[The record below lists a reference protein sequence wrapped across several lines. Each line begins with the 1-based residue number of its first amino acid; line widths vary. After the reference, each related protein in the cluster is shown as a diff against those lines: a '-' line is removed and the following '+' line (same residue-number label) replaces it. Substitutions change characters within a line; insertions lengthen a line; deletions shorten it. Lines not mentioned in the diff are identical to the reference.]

1 MTASVALRAYADSSR
16 AFFATI
22 VHLYQEY
29 LPQLWYS
36 AVVDLGTERLL
47 VESSAKRLRNEMI
60 FEHVVPSCY
69 LREPF
74 TDSLG
79 QSASAGRAWDDM
91 PAEDMHRAILKI
103 SEVHAEICEMAK
115 RIVASPPRN
124 SRHDKKADGMSAGG

>member
-1 MTASVALRAYADSSR
+1 M
-16 AFFATI
+16 
-22 VHLYQEY
+22 
-29 LPQLWYS
+29 WYS

-91 PAEDMHRAILKI
+91 PAEDMHRAVLKI
-103 SEVHAEICEMAK
+103 YRVCTEIGETEE
-115 RIVASPPRN
+115 RIVASSPRDLD
-124 SRHDKKADGMSAGG
+124 HDKEADGKRVDGKVADGMSAGG